1 MPITIKPIHNTT
13 TYRTRTQT
21 TSNNTAPSFKSASFD
36 EFSSARRTLK
46 IQIRGC
52 EIPLLLD
59 EYPSLKDMDNN
70 MLKKHIE
77 PGFKNILSGFIFPVL
92 DEHKGIDTI
101 IPNCVMVEDPSG
113 KVADDIINFAKSVKD
128 MEGGM
133 NYKHVP
139 KQPTIPDAQR
149 GLYYALQESLQN
161 FEKTGK
167 RTLIELDDFC
177 KLVDKQ
183 AEFKVTEW
191 MKAVTTRCADKY
203 KATIIFKTKDSGKF
217 IEEIIE
223 PHRIGVNVL
232 TKLPYVADE
241 IEEIAPAI
249 KETAK
254 ETGKKAETAL
264 NETKDKLTETTKNVT
279 QKTEHIKNEAKDTI
293 KETSKNLG
301 KSKLFKN
308 KKFKLGSILVAIIGI
323 FVAGKDKIKKFFE
336 QIGNNN
342 KENKK

>member
-13 TYRTRTQT
+13 TYKTRTQT
-21 TSNNTAPSFKSASFD
+21 TSHNTAPSFKSASFD

-128 MEGGM
+128 ME
-133 NYKHVP
+133 
-139 KQPTIPDAQR
+139 TIPDAQR

-167 RTLIELDDFC
+167 RTLIELDDFS

-183 AEFKVTEW
+183 ADFDITEW
-191 MKAVTTRCADKY
+191 MKAVLTACADDY
-203 KATIIFKTKDSGKF
+203 KATVIFQTPDANNL
-217 IEEIIE
+217 IEEINV
-223 PHRIGVNVL
+223 PHRVGVNL
-232 TKLPYVADE
+232 
-241 IEEIAPAI
+241 
-249 KETAK
+249 
-254 ETGKKAETAL
+254 
-264 NETKDKLTETTKNVT
+264 
-279 QKTEHIKNEAKDTI
+279 KTN
-293 KETSKNLG
+293 
-301 KSKLFKN
+301 
-308 KKFKLGSILVAIIGI
+308 
-323 FVAGKDKIKKFFE
+323 
-336 QIGNNN
+336 
-342 KENKK
+342 